1 MADQIAGGQF
11 DVRIREILSNADL
24 SVVSAKAIRRQ
35 LTSETGQD
43 LDPYKKEIDA
53 RIIHLLT
60 VQEDCVKP
68 EPKKESGSVKPE
80 PGVADAPRPF
90 ARPPPDKRVPT
101 TTTKARAK
109 GQSKIKSEDIV
120 SSDFD
125 SDDDDGED
133 ASETAGDEDLARQL
147 QSMEDGV
154 GRASRSGGGRR
165 AKAKSTTKRKAPAS
179 GTPRTN
185 GLNAPLMVSP
195 ALSAFL
201 GGVEEMSRPEVVKA
215 IWAYV
220 RENDLQYP
228 ADKRYIVVDE
238 KLKGIFG
245 SRQRVHMFTM
255 NKLLTKHLIKSE
267 DMVGGKSFGDAD
279 EIDDSDSDS
288 VAEPS
293 PKKKKPAK
301 KQKRSGGSGT
311 SENNALTKLNHL
323 SPALSAVLGVSRLGR
338 AQVVKQLWDY
348 IKAKDLQNPN
358 DRREI
363 ICDDALKGIFKC
375 NKIGM
380 FQMNKKLSDHLS
392 KIEDDDDVKEEVKEE
407 ADEDG
412 TALKE
417 EP

>member
-1 MADQIAGGQF
+1 MAAQIAGGQF
-11 DVRIREILSNADL
+11 DVRIREILSKADL

-60 VQEDCVKP
+60 VQEDC
-68 EPKKESGSVKPE
+68 
-80 PGVADAPRPF
+80 
-90 ARPPPDKRVPT
+90 
-101 TTTKARAK
+101 
-109 GQSKIKSEDIV
+109 
-120 SSDFD
+120 
-125 SDDDDGED
+125 
-133 ASETAGDEDLARQL
+133 TAGDEDLARQL

-301 KQKRSGGSGT
+301 KQKRSGGGGT

-380 FQMNKKLSDHLS
+380 FQMNK
-392 KIEDDDDVKEEVKEE
+392 VP
-407 ADEDG
+407 
-412 TALKE
+412 LKE
-417 EP
+417 HVLPCFVGNLPLVLTCFPILIETERPSEQD